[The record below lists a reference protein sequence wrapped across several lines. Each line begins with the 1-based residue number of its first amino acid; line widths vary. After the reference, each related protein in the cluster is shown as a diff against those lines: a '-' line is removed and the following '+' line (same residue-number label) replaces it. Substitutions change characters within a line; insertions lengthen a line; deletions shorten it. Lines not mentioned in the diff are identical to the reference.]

1 MATNKNKY
9 ANQHQSSGKRK
20 STARST
26 DISSKNKDQN
36 TNAGKKTQ
44 NSVGSN
50 QWIWLL
56 GALVLTLLA
65 FYPSFSAGW
74 VNWDDEVNVL
84 DNNAVKFFD
93 TYQIFTT
100 HVIGNYNPLTILSF
114 AIEWS
119 LYQNNPLPYHMHNVI
134 LHLLC
139 TALVFILSKRLG
151 ANNLIAFV
159 ITCLFGF
166 QPMRVESVTWITE
179 RKDVLYGFFYL
190 WALVIYAKNKTSK
203 IGPTLMM
210 MVLMVLSCLSKIQA
224 VSLPLSMLAI
234 DFLRNGKWN
243 WKDVFSKIPFFMIA
257 LITGLVGIYFLAEK
271 GSLSVMTDETNY
283 GIIQRI
289 FIGIYT
295 YVIYIVKAI
304 VPYQLSPLYPYPGEF
319 PVYFYF
325 AIIPLAALIWAIIKF
340 KNVIPREFLFGLL
353 FFTVNVIFMLQV
365 LGAGQGFLADRFTY
379 IAYFGLFFGLGYL
392 IYFLLNKF
400 QTNAGLIKGV
410 TFASLLVFWIMT
422 NNQTKIWKD
431 SVTLWSHVLKYFQ
444 NTSLPYWNRANAY
457 RDLNN
462 YDDAIKDYN
471 EAIRLEPNKLG
482 LYNSRGKL
490 YFNLKQFDKAAADYL
505 QGLKIDSTNSE
516 LYVNL
521 AASKASIND
530 MNAALFYVNKAIKFD
545 PKNPNAYKTHF
556 IMMLG
561 AKDDEAAL
569 KDAENAIKYGL
580 REGDMYFERSFI
592 FARRNMLK
600 EAMDDLN
607 TSIEIGGPNLAI
619 YYGRRAEMKQ
629 QAGDTAGAAN
639 DKHMSDQLKNSA
651 K

>member
-119 LYQNNPLPYHMHNVI
+119 LYQNNPFPYHMHNVI

-592 FARRNMLK
+592 FARRNMFK

-639 DKHMSDQLKNSA
+639 DKQMSDQLKNSA